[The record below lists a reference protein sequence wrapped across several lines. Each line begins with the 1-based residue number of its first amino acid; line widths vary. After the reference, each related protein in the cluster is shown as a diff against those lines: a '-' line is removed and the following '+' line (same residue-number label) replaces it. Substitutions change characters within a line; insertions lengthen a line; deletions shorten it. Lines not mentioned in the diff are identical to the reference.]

1 MTVADR
7 TAGAERASL
16 PLRRGRSPVP
26 LRVLMVAPTSFFGHY
41 GGHIRILEETRAL
54 QALGHEV
61 RIVTYNKG
69 EDVEGIATIRTP
81 RLPWHAD
88 YEVGSSRH
96 KLAFDVYLLGTV
108 LRHGLQW
115 RPQIVHG
122 HMHEG
127 ALIGGILA
135 RLLRVPLVFDFQG
148 SLTGEMLDHGFI
160 DNGGVGYR
168 AWRRLERFICQ
179 LPDII
184 LTSSI
189 QARALLQ
196 TEFGVESGRIEPLP
210 DCADLEHFRPG
221 VVHPEVQAALRRQ
234 FGIPQERP
242 VVVYLGL
249 LADYQGTDHLIKAAA
264 RLKAQGEDVHFL
276 VMGYPR
282 VDYYRALA
290 RQHGVADRVTFT
302 GRVDYYRDAPRYLTL
317 GQIAVSPKFSATEG
331 SGKVLNYMALGQPIV
346 AYDTPVHREYL
357 GEAGVYAPAEDV
369 EAFAEAIRLLLHDP
383 ERRRQLGN
391 ALRERAR
398 THFSW
403 EVAGRQI
410 DAIYQRNARL
420 GQKSVRK
427 SEVG

>member
-1 MTVADR
+1 MTA
-7 TAGAERASL
+7 TKPSSS
-16 PLRRGRSPVP
+16 GRPVGLAPGGSEECAP

-54 QALGHEV
+54 QSLGHDV

-69 EDVEGIATIRTP
+69 EDVAGVPIIRTR

-96 KLAFDVYLLGTV
+96 KLAFDAYLLASV
-108 LRHGLQW
+108 LRFGLRW
-115 RPQIVHG
+115 RPDIVHG

-160 DNGGVGYR
+160 GNGGMAYR
-168 AWRRLERFICQ
+168 VWRRLERFICH
-179 LPDII
+179 LPDVV

-189 QARALLQ
+189 QARALLNE
-196 TEFGVESGRIEPLP
+196 EFGVNGERIKPLP
-210 DCADLEHFRPG
+210 DCADLEHFNPR
-221 VVHPEVQAALRRQ
+221 VASANDHAALRRK
-234 FGIPQERP
+234 FGIPPDRP

-249 LADYQGTDHLIKAAA
+249 LAEYQGTDQILEAAV

-282 VDYYRALA
+282 VEHYQVLA
-290 RQHGVADRVTFT
+290 QRLNVADRVTFT
-302 GRVDYYRDAPRYLTL
+302 GRVDYCRDAPRYLSL
-317 GQIAVSPKFSATEG
+317 GQVAVSPKLSATEG
-331 SGKVLNYMALGQPIV
+331 SGKVLNYMALAKPVV

-369 EAFAEAIRLLLHDP
+369 AAFAEAIRALLHDP
-383 ERRRQLGN
+383 ERRAALGA

-398 THFSW
+398 NHYSW
-403 EVAGRQI
+403 EVAGKEI
-410 DAIYQRNARL
+410 DGIYRSRACDKQN
-420 GQKSVRK
+420 SVRIR
-427 SEVG
+427 EVI